1 LVHDHST
8 TGDAMTILTPF
19 RDLFRP
25 QTYRVL
31 LYLVSALPI
40 AAFVLGLLISGWT
53 SLAVL
58 AITPLVVP
66 VLIGYRG
73 AVGLLARADGALA
86 KTLLGVDV
94 APRVSS
100 GGRGFWARGKAVLLD
115 PQFWKQQVHLSIR
128 MTLGFALAVAEL
140 SLLAAAVG
148 WIVYPIWYLW
158 SVLHFWSWQVD
169 TLARSFVVVPAG
181 IVGLGIGIAL
191 LRPLGRLSAWLAG
204 ALLESTAAVTRSHW
218 AVRARR
224 RALAAHAGV
233 AAGLGSVLVIIWA
246 STTRGYFWPEWVLLL
261 FGLTVGIHSWVELVA
276 EQPAV
281 LRRLR
286 LSRALA
292 LHAGVSAC
300 LVAFLT
306 LVWTVT
312 SRGYFWPEWVLM
324 GPVGLLLAIHAWVN
338 LALSKPVLLRR
349 LGVTR
354 GFAIHAGVWT
364 GLIVFE
370 ILVWAV
376 TNRGY
381 FWPGWVALGA
391 AIVLGIHAAVTRGA
405 GREQLA
411 RRVATLETTRAGA
424 VEEQDAE
431 LRRIERDLHDGAQ
444 ARLVALG
451 MSLGMAEQKLQTDPE
466 AAHRLLAEARAGVTE
481 ALRELRDLA
490 RGVYP
495 PVLSDRGLEAA
506 LVSLA
511 DRSPLHTTVE
521 VSLAERPSPQ
531 VEAAIYFVAAEALAN
546 ATKHSGAARVEIGV
560 APHDGAIEVEIRDDG
575 RGGADPSGGG
585 LLGLR
590 RRVEALD
597 GTLSV
602 TSPAG
607 GPTTIHA
614 EVPCGS

>member
-1 LVHDHST
+1 
-8 TGDAMTILTPF
+8 MNILTPF
-19 RDLFRP
+19 SDLFRA
-25 QTYRVL
+25 QTYRTL
-31 LYLVSALPI
+31 LFVVSALPI
-40 AAFVLGLLISGWT
+40 SALVLGLLLSGWIPI
-53 SLAVL
+53 AVL

-66 VLIGYRG
+66 LLIGYRW
-73 AVGLLARADGALA
+73 AVGLLARAEGGIANA
-86 KTLLGVDV
+86 LLGVETV
-94 APRVSS
+94 PRISS
-100 GGRGFWARGKAVLLD
+100 GGPGFWGRGKAVLLD
-115 PQFWKQQVHLSIR
+115 PHFWKQQVYLSVR
-128 MTLGFALAVAEL
+128 MTLGFALAIGEL
-140 SLLAAAVG
+140 SLLVGALG
-148 WIVYPIWYLW
+148 WIGYPIWYRW
-158 SVLHFWSWQVD
+158 SDLHFWSWQVD
-169 TLARSFVVVPAG
+169 TFARSFVVVPAG
-181 IVGLGIGIAL
+181 IVGLWIGLAL
-191 LRPLGRLSAWLAG
+191 LRPLGRLSAWLAQ
-204 ALLESTAAVTRSHW
+204 ALLGSRVPVARHRHAVQ
-218 AVRARR
+218 ARR
-224 RALAAHAGV
+224 RALALHATV
-233 AAGLGSVLVIIWA
+233 AAAIGAVTVVIWA
-246 STTRGYFWPEWVLLL
+246 STT
-261 FGLTVGIHSWVELVA
+261 
-276 EQPAV
+276 Q
-281 LRRLR
+281 
-286 LSRALA
+286 
-292 LHAGVSAC
+292 
-300 LVAFLT
+300 
-306 LVWTVT
+306 
-312 SRGYFWPEWVLM
+312 GYFWPEWVLM
-324 GPVGLLLAIHAWVN
+324 PLGLVVAIHAWIELV
-338 LALSKPVLLRR
+338 LEQPALLRR
-349 LGVTR
+349 LRVTR
-354 GFAIHAGVWT
+354 PLAIQIGVSAALVAFLT
-364 GLIVFE
+364 G
-370 ILVWAV
+370 VWAV
-376 TNRGY
+376 TARDYFWPEWVLLPAAILAGLHAWIVVAARPDALPRKTGLSRPLIIHAGGWIALFLFEVFTWVISNGGY
-381 FWPGWVALGA
+381 FWPMWILPGA
-391 AIVLGIHAAVTRGA
+391 ALALTIHRATERSEVR
-405 GREQLA
+405 RRLA
-411 RRVATLETTRAGA
+411 HRVEALETTRAGA